1 MVLNKNSI
9 LESLSEG
16 MLNSTNQINSVKRT
30 KIGDKFVK
38 YISNVRDKLDYDGFY
53 DFVSTYATNS
63 VSKYTK
69 VLSGYNRLNC
79 FNDYWSIECGDDS
92 KVRDLLDTLNTPMN
106 MFAHVNSG
114 SLIISLLLKS

>member
-1 MVLNKNSI
+1 MNKRNSI

-16 MLNSTNQINSVKRT
+16 MLNSTNQINSVKHT

-38 YISNVRDKLDYDGFY
+38 YISNVRDELDYDGFY

-63 VSKYTK
+63 ASKYTK

-79 FNDYWSIECGDDS
+79 FNDYWSIE
-92 KVRDLLDTLNTPMN
+92 
-106 MFAHVNSG
+106 
-114 SLIISLLLKS
+114 